1 MTYSLM
7 FFFTPTEDL
16 LSKIHKELQIWICS
30 RYYERISEKYV
41 PNTFLTNKSL
51 IKQNV
56 FLTNQFY
63 QKLVKSKNLVKV
75 LY

>member
-1 MTYSLM
+1 M
-7 FFFTPTEDL
+7 FFFTPTEGL
-16 LSKIHKELQIWICS
+16 LSKIHKELQIWICF